1 MIAITAVTALI
12 LLPAGP
18 AQAHAGSWATGGDW
32 VPAPSEPY
40 DRPAGVLCDV
50 PIHAEPIVDE
60 VVKKVLREEPLR
72 EVYTGRL
79 VIRVTNTGTGKSFD
93 ADVSGTSYVTYAADG
108 AQTWYAVGPVLIGFR
123 EGAGN
128 LPRGLWVIDGVYR
141 IQFDSTLVYKTLT
154 MVRGTTDDVCTHI
167 V

>member
-1 MIAITAVTALI
+1 MRRWMMTIAAVSTLI
-12 LLPAGP
+12 LLPAAP
-18 AQAHAGSWATGGDW
+18 AQAHAGDW

-40 DRPAGVLCDV
+40 DRAAGELCDV

-60 VVKKVLREEPLR
+60 VIKKVVRTEPLR

-79 VIRVTNTGTGKSFD
+79 VIRVTNTGTGRSFD
-93 ADVSGTSYVTYAADG
+93 ANASGTSYVAYAADG
-108 AQTWYAVGPVLIGFR
+108 SQTWYAAGPVLIGFR

-141 IQFDSTLVYKTLT
+141 IQFEATLVHKTLT
-154 MVRGTTDDVCTHI
+154 MVRGTTDDVCQHI
-167 V
+167 D